1 MEVELSARSRQIL
14 EAIVEDYIATAE
26 PVGSSA
32 VARRHALTLSSATVR
47 NVMANLEELGLLT
60 SPHTSSG
67 RIPTEKAYRFYVDSL
82 VALRQISRDEK
93 KQIIRRCRQA
103 GSGLTDILKEASRT
117 LSSLSNYMGIVLA
130 PSFTADV
137 FRQIE
142 FIRLGARKLLAILVS
157 RNGSVQNRLVE
168 TDEDFSSEDLIR
180 MSNYLN
186 ELMQGLTIFQARER
200 ILEEMKKDKSQYD
213 SLLSRALRIS
223 EQAVTVVAE
232 EIFVEGQARILDQPE
247 FSDARRMKEIYQAFE
262 QKGRLLQLLGSCM
275 TAEGVH
281 IFIGSE
287 STVSQSAGVSM
298 ITSRFVTSS
307 NTVGVLGIIGPTRM
321 GYSSV
326 IPIVDYTAR
335 LVSRLLKEG

>member
-82 VALRQISRDEK
+82 VALRQITRDEK

-103 GSGLTDILKEASRT
+103 GSGLTDILKETSRT
-117 LSSLSNYMGIVLA
+117 LSCLSNYMGIVLA
-130 PSFTADV
+130 PNFTADV
-137 FRQIE
+137 FRHIE
-142 FIRLGARKLLAILVS
+142 FIHLGARKLLAILVS

-168 TDEDFSSEDLIR
+168 TDEDFSAEDLIR
-180 MSNYLN
+180 MGNYLN

-213 SLLSRALRIS
+213 HLMSRALRIS

-247 FSDARRMKEIYQAFE
+247 FSDARRMKDIYQAFE

-275 TAEGVH
+275 NAEGVH